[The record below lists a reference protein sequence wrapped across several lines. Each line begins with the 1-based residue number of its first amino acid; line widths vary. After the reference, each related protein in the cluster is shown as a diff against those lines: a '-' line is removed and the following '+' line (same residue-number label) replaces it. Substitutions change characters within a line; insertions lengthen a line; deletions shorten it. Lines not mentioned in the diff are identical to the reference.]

1 MKIVW
6 SLAVIVFALTAC
18 ERSRSPFDTCLM
30 QNTVNLDDPTLARLV
45 IHDFHEP
52 GPVRVFVNDET
63 IVDGPLDAVQPET
76 GLNQVEDV
84 ELFEFNY
91 VELERDNRTSAVCLH
106 VPLDVRHIYLTPD
119 FEIVSSNADI
129 ILLD

>member
-6 SLAVIVFALTAC
+6 SLAAAAFVLISC
-18 ERSRSPFDTCLM
+18 ERTPSPFDTCLM
-30 QNTVNLDDPTLARLV
+30 QNTVNHDDPTPARLV
-45 IHDFHEP
+45 IHDFYES
-52 GPVRVFVNDET
+52 GTVRVLVNGET
-63 IVDGPLDAVQPET
+63 IVDGPLDSAQPET
-76 GLNQVEDV
+76 GLNQVGDV

-91 VELERDNRTSAVCLH
+91 VELERGGRSSAVCLH

-119 FEIVSSNADI
+119 FEIASSNTEF